1 MNETE
6 FNLLD
11 EPWIRVVN
19 HTNSNHEISSQIRHN
34 IMIAYKPNTAVPCHE
49 VQPFI
54 LYPFCYFLSLMMPLL
69 Q

>member
-1 MNETE
+1 MKLYRNGYVVSE
-6 FNLLD
+6 
-11 EPWIRVVN
+11 VVN

-34 IMIAYKPNTAVPCHE
+34 IMIAYKPKTAVPCHE